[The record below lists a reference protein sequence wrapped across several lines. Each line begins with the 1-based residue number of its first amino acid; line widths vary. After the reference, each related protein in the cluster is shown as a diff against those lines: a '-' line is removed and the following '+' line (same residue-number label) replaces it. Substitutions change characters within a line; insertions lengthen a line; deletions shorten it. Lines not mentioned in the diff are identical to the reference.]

1 MITFYPGPSKVYPQ
15 VEDYLH
21 EAFESGLISKNHRS
35 EPFMRMLEETIRNLK
50 SKLAVPD
57 DYEVY
62 FTSSATECWEIIAQS
77 VIRDSSLHIFNGA
90 FGEKWKEYTQNIT
103 GKAKSYA
110 YDPEQLPDFSEITV
124 SSPDEVICLTHNET
138 SNGTAI
144 PASFLNKLRSQVQN
158 VIAIDATSSMAGVEM
173 PWESADIWYASV
185 QKCFGL
191 PAGMGV
197 MIVSPRAIT
206 QAEQVGER
214 SHYNSLL
221 FIRDNFLKNQ
231 TPYTPNTLAI
241 YLLGKVMKQVA
252 PIKEVSSHTGLRAA
266 DWYSFLKENNYQ
278 LLIENEAVRSETVV
292 AVYAEKDRASYLKKA
307 AKQAGITLGNG
318 YGKDKETSFR
328 IANFPAI
335 DDKEISILKDF
346 LIREASKTANE

>member
-15 VEDYLH
+15 VETYLH
-21 EAFESGLISKNHRS
+21 EAFESGLISENHRS
-35 EPFMRMLEETIRNLK
+35 EPFMRMMEETVRNLK
-50 SKLAVPD
+50 LKLAVPD

-62 FTSSATECWEIIAQS
+62 FVSSATECWEIIAQS

-90 FGEKWKEYTQNIT
+90 FGEKWKEYTHNIT
-103 GKAKSYA
+103 GKTGSYA
-110 YDPEQLPDFSEITV
+110 FDSEQLPDFSEIAV
-124 SSPDEVICLTHNET
+124 ASPDEVICITHNET

-197 MIVSPRAIT
+197 MVVSPRAIA
-206 QAEQVGER
+206 QAENIGER

-231 TPYTPNTLAI
+231 TPYTPNTLGI
-241 YLLGKVMKQVA
+241 YLLGKIMKHVA
-252 PIKEVSSHTGLRAA
+252 PIKDVSGQTGQRAA
-266 DWYSFLKENNYQ
+266 AWYSFLKENNYK
-278 LLIENEAVRSETVV
+278 LLIENEAVRSETVI
-292 AVYAEKDRASYLKKA
+292 AVFAEKGRISALKKA
-307 AKQAGITLGNG
+307 AKQVGITLGNG
-318 YGKDKETSFR
+318 YGRDKETSFR

-335 DDKEISILKDF
+335 DANEISFLKDF
-346 LIREASKTANE
+346 LIREASK

>member
-15 VEDYLH
+15 VESYLH
-21 EAFESGLISKNHRS
+21 EAFESGLISENHRS
-35 EPFMRMLEETIRNLK
+35 EPFMRMLEETVRDLK

-57 DYEVY
+57 NYEVY
-62 FTSSATECWEIIAQS
+62 FVSSATECWEIIAQS
-77 VIRDSSLHIFNGA
+77 VIRESSLHIFNGA
-90 FGEKWKEYTQNIT
+90 FGEKWKEYTHNIT
-103 GKAKSYA
+103 GKARGYA
-110 YDPEQLPDFSEITV
+110 FDPRQLPDFGEITV

-144 PASFLNKLRSQVQN
+144 PTSFLSQLRSRVGN

-197 MIVSPRAIT
+197 MIVSPRAIR
-206 QAEQVGER
+206 QAEQIGER

-231 TPYTPNTLAI
+231 TPYTPNILGI
-241 YLLGKVMKQVA
+241 YLLGKVLRQVA
-252 PIKEVSSHTGLRAA
+252 PIKEVGGRIGQRAA
-266 DWYSFLKENNYQ
+266 DWYSFLIENAYQ
-278 LLIENEAVRSETVV
+278 LLIENEAVRSETVI
-292 AVYAEKDRASYLKKA
+292 AIYAEKNRISYLKKA

-318 YGKDKETSFR
+318 YGRDKETSFR

-335 DDKEISILKDF
+335 DENEISILKDF
-346 LIREASKTANE
+346 LIREASK